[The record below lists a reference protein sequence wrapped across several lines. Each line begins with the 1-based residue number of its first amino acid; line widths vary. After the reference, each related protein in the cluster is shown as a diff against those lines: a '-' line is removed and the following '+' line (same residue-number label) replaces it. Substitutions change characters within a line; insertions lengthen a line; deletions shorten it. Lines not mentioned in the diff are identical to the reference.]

1 MMEYKEN
8 TRTKNLSL
16 RDIHVGDWVQA
27 WDHITKR
34 YTPPERITAIHD
46 DGIIYTK
53 VDPEQGDPF
62 EYDISEIDAL
72 PITPDLLLGFGFEKV
87 GDDYFF
93 GIDQEMVIASDNQL
107 DVMDVMCLDCIED
120 RTIGLGDMAYMHEL
134 QQALYSEPRFIGKF
148 EPKWKGFDMLPKK
161 IYLNY
166 VNEDDKDKT

>member
-34 YTPPERITAIHD
+34 YTPPERITAIHA
-46 DGIIYTK
+46 DGTIYTK

-72 PITPDLLLGFGFEKV
+72 PITHELLLGFGFEEDECV
-87 GDDYFF
+87 YVYGQGNSLISAMESPFDTMDFSFVEGLEGRLENIGD
-93 GIDQEMVIASDNQL
+93 IS
-107 DVMDVMCLDCIED
+107 
-120 RTIGLGDMAYMHEL
+120 YMHEL
-134 QQALYSEPRFIGKF
+134 QQALYNEPRFIGEF
-148 EPKWKGFDMLPKK
+148 NPQWKG
-161 IYLNY
+161 
-166 VNEDDKDKT
+166 V